1 MAVKDEL
8 HLYLRDAREVLV
20 WKLEGLDEYDVR
32 RPLTP
37 TGTNLLGLVRHT
49 GSSHLRYFGAV
60 FGRPVDPALSWLH
73 GDGGPNSDMWV
84 RPTESRSEVI
94 DACRAAWSFADDA
107 IDVLPSDALG
117 AVPWWGPEPVTLH
130 RVLVHVTAETQ
141 RHAGHADVLREVV
154 DGSAG
159 LLPAF
164 DNLHSRTHAERVA
177 HVEQVEAAARL
188 AEGR

>member
-1 MAVKDEL
+1 MTVKDEL

-20 WKLEGLDEYDVR
+20 WKLDGLDEYDVR

-49 GSSHLRYFGAV
+49 GSTHLRYFGGV

-73 GDGGPNSDMWV
+73 GDDGPGSDMWV
-84 RPTESRSEVI
+84 RSDESRADVVE
-94 DACRAAWSFADDA
+94 ACRAAWSFADDA
-107 IDVLPSDALG
+107 IDELPFDAPG

-141 RHAGHADVLREVV
+141 RHAGHADVLREMV

-164 DNLHSRTHAERVA
+164 DNLQARSDRERVA
-177 HVEQVEAAARL
+177 RVERVEAAARL
-188 AEGR
+188 AAGR